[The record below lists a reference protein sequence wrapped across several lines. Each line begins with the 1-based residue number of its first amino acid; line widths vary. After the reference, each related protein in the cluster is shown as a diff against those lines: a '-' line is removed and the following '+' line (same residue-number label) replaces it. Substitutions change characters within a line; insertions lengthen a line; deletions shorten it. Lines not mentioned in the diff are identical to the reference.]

1 MKTSDAGIHLMHQF
15 EGYRDKPYQCS
26 AHMWTIGWGHVLYQ
40 DQIKLPM
47 VRKEGYTGILRSRYP
62 LRPEDNRQWS
72 KDELIQIFKDD
83 LVSFER
89 GVLRLAPNL
98 AGHQGPFDACVAF
111 SFNVGLGNFQ
121 RSTIRQKI
129 LREEWQDAAEAFM
142 QWTKAGGVV
151 LKGLV
156 RRRTAEKELFL
167 STVAK
172 PE

>member
-1 MKTSDAGIHLMHQF
+1 MRTSDAGIHLMHQF
-15 EGYRDKPYQCS
+15 EGYRDRPYQCS
-26 AHMWTIGWGHVLYQ
+26 AHMWTIGWGHVIYQ

-47 VRKEGYTGILRSRYP
+47 VRKEGYTGLIRSKYP

-72 KDELIQIFKDD
+72 KDELVKIFKDD

-129 LREEWQDAAEAFM
+129 LRDEWEEAAEAFM
-142 QWTKAGGVV
+142 QWTKAGGQV

-167 STVAK
+167 SGVQA
-172 PE
+172 E